1 MWYYR
6 INMATSKVTFTLDQ
20 MTVSLLDQ
28 SAAQLAIP
36 KSQVVSRAIRDFHDR
51 RGNLTRPAERL
62 SEPERLRLLK
72 VIDEMTR
79 RAPSRPQA
87 EVDRELKE
95 IRAARRRGGRRT
107 RAD

>member
-1 MWYYR
+1 
-6 INMATSKVTFTLDQ
+6 MATSKVTFTLDQ
-20 MTVSLLDQ
+20 RTVSLLDE

-36 KSQVVSRAIRDFHDR
+36 KSRVVSRAIQDFHER
-51 RGNLTRPAERL
+51 TGNPQGPSERL
-62 SEPERLRLLK
+62 GEPERLRMLK
-72 VIDEMTR
+72 AIQQMMR
-79 RAPSRPQA
+79 RAPSRPQH

>member
-1 MWYYR
+1 
-6 INMATSKVTFTLDQ
+6 MATSKVTFTLDQ
-20 MTVSLLDQ
+20 RTVALLDQ
-28 SAAQLAIP
+28 SAAHLAIP
-36 KSQVVSRAIRDFHDR
+36 KSQVVSRAIQDFHDR
-51 RGNLTRPAERL
+51 RENLKVPAGRL

-72 VIDEMTR
+72 VIDEMMR